1 MIVYISVLDDL
12 KLHDEET
19 AVGEEDASRSS
30 PFLSINSGQEIARVA
45 ISCDTNMSIA
55 RLKQLYSLAWG
66 NRTGTQIHGY
76 LSFLFHGRELVDEK
90 SLSFYR
96 IADGDVIVHS
106 YFANTGRSDTQID
119 YATIADDV
127 ESMAAMG
134 IDNDEEGSYDTRWI
148 GGESWRN
155 FPPVSFNNIWETT
168 EPSIPENSLTLSP
181 KAGPKKR
188 NFVKGNMASTAQR
201 ANDGRVFKAWYN
213 CSVKG
218 NIFKL
223 LHRMEGHWTGQL
235 QTVVGD
241 NENSNIL
248 VTHVL
253 VFDQRQRVWIERR
266 KIVSQASTL
275 SNTSK
280 KTLVPVSDGILVGVE
295 EAGSRNANN
304 ETVTYTEIGQ
314 NVVLIRTVDTE
325 SDEVV
330 KLETITLLDD
340 AATLRTRVAQYF
352 TKSSL
357 KSGRKMHTM
366 TISHQRRIVTEETG
380 ALSKFSL

>member
-1 MIVYISVLDDL
+1 MARKTLR
-12 KLHDEET
+12 
-19 AVGEEDASRSS
+19 EDHLFLAST
-30 PFLSINSGQEIARVA
+30 PGQEIGRVA
-45 ISCDTNMSIA
+45 ISCHTSMSIA
-55 RLKQLYSLAWG
+55 RLKHLYSLAWV

-90 SLSFYR
+90 PLSFYR

-127 ESMAAMG
+127 ERMAAMG

-218 NIFKL
+218 NVFKASS
-223 LHRMEGHWTGQL
+223 
-235 QTVVGD
+235 
-241 NENSNIL
+241 SNG
-248 VTHVL
+248 
-253 VFDQRQRVWIERR
+253 R
-266 KIVSQASTL
+266 
-275 SNTSK
+275 
-280 KTLVPVSDGILVGVE
+280 P
-295 EAGSRNANN
+295 
-304 ETVTYTEIGQ
+304 
-314 NVVLIRTVDTE
+314 
-325 SDEVV
+325 
-330 KLETITLLDD
+330 LDWP
-340 AATLRTRVAQYF
+340 TTN
-352 TKSSL
+352 
-357 KSGRKMHTM
+357 SGR
-366 TISHQRRIVTEETG
+366 R
-380 ALSKFSL
+380 